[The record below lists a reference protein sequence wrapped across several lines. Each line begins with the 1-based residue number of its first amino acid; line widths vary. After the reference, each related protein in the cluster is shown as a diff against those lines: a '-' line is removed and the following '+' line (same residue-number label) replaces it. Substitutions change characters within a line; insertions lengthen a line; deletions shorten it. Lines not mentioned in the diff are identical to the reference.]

1 MAFLM
6 EDVLL
11 YQDNCL
17 LSDQEVCSHYNLEG
31 ATAPEEETTCAKCET
46 YWFMHLEEVVERSVD
61 KYTTAYPCMNVD
73 REQAHIVPQLY
84 QRCPHCQDHTAKTNH
99 IIQLV
104 TDLAKTLVG
113 SNVLEVQADSG
124 ARTPFM
130 PGILSIWGW
139 ERFTKSVYRVGA

>member
-17 LSDQEVCSHYNLEG
+17 LSDQEVCSHYILEG
-31 ATAPEEETTCAKCET
+31 AAET
-46 YWFMHLEEVVERSVD
+46 YWFMRLEEVVERSVD

-99 IIQLV
+99 ITQLV